1 MTNESHIRAQLL
13 NDFKAFARRMRLQ
26 YICYGQE
33 KEPHSFHVKSNW
45 EPPIQPLVTLESY
58 LDEVKT
64 ELAEVKIYKPKNNLP
79 KNERQALQELKQNNN
94 INVKKADKGTTTVI
108 MNKEN
113 KIGEAQ
119 ILLDE
124 KENYKPL
131 SLPMAFETSQ
141 RVKQLINALHDGGHI
156 DDMTKRWL
164 SLTPNPPRIPV
175 FYTLKKIHKP
185 NLVGRPIISGCEG
198 PTERISSFVDHLL
211 QPIAKMQNRITK
223 IPQISYIL

>member
-1 MTNESHIRAQLL
+1 
-13 NDFKAFARRMRLQ
+13 MRLQ
-26 YICYGQE
+26 YIFYGQE
-33 KEPHSFHVKSNW
+33 KEPNSFHVESNW
-45 EPPIQPLVTLESY
+45 EPLVQPSVTLEPY
-58 LDEVKT
+58 LEEVKT

-94 INVKKADKGTTTVI
+94 INVKKADKGTTTVF
-108 MNKEN
+108 MNKQD
-113 KIGEAQ
+113 KIREAQ

-141 RVKQLINALHDGGHI
+141 RVKHLINALHDGGYI

-175 FYTLKKIHKP
+175 FYTLTKIHKP
-185 NLVGRPIISGCEG
+185 NPVGRPITSGCEG

-211 QPIAKMQNRITK
+211 QPTAKMQK
-223 IPQISYIL
+223 S